1 MMGRRAMFTAGLL
14 LVLLSGNH
22 PASAFP
28 SLSPPEWRWV
38 LRHPFAAHKAWK
50 VSRETIR
57 TCSERR
63 GKYPLDSALSGGNLD
78 AFRHAY
84 WMARLTQ
91 RIGERRARNLGIAH
105 EKGNYRMFQKGK
117 LEEGMRPDSLSSV
130 MDLQNNEW
138 GIKMGKENPKLVP
151 QQISDLVMRELLD
164 GKGIKLLCSMEGV
177 WLDCNQKPIALFAY
191 SRRWYI
197 PFCLVATP

>member
-1 MMGRRAMFTAGLL
+1 MFTAGLL
-14 LVLLSGNH
+14 LVLLTDKQSAN
-22 PASAFP
+22 AFP
-28 SLSPPEWRWV
+28 SLSRPEWFWV
-38 LRHPFAAHKAWK
+38 FTHPFAAPKAWK

-57 TCSERR
+57 ICSERR
-63 GKYPLDSALSGGNLD
+63 GKHPLDSTLSGGNLD

-91 RIGERRARNLGIAH
+91 RIGEKRARRLGEAH
-105 EKGNYRMFQKGK
+105 EKGNYRMFLKGK

-138 GIKMGKENPKLVP
+138 GIKMGKENPKLLP
-151 QQISDLVMRELLD
+151 QQVSDLVVRELLG
-164 GKGIKLLCSMEGV
+164 GKGIKLLCSPEGA
-177 WLDCNQKPIALFAY
+177 WLDCSQKTIDLFAY
-191 SRRWYI
+191 SGRWHI